1 MSMLQQQCKRGTWC
15 FDLLALTAFIVLLF
29 GLFLGSRPLSTPDEA
44 RYSEV
49 PREMLVLHDFVTP
62 HLNGVKYFEKPPL
75 FYWVQAASIKLF
87 HPDLDQQSHSQQLA
101 KRDKILATKSI
112 SEWIVRVPNAL
123 IALLGCL
130 LLYAA
135 GRQLFDRQTGLI
147 SAVILASS
155 FLYFTL
161 ARMVTLDMS
170 LSVFLSG
177 SLLAFLVAV
186 NTLPGGRRRYIFY
199 LAYSFA
205 ALAVL
210 TKGLIGIVFPAMIV
224 GSWILLTQQWRLL
237 KQMFLPSGILLFL
250 AIVLPWHI
258 LVQLKNP
265 EFFQFYFIDQ
275 QFLRYSTLIAQRY
288 QPVWF
293 FVPIFLAGFLPWV
306 VFLFQ
311 AIAASLPKTWQQIA
325 EKRKQVFL
333 LLWISIVFIFFS
345 LSHSKLIP
353 YILPIFPAVALLTGR
368 YLVTH
373 AQQAGVKWGTILLPC
388 LWATLGVFSALWL
401 WHHPAVDLPK
411 PGIPFLVAGYSV
423 FLLASLLAAFS
434 YIRHRVKTAFVLLT
448 LGSAISFIIFSTGIP
463 RVDTRS
469 IKPLV
474 QILKPLL
481 HSQDKIVSFGNYYQ
495 DLPFYLNQQVMTV
508 NVEGELGFGMQH
520 QNTSAWMLKEDKFW
534 PLWGSDQRVFMLADK
549 VLYQSFKNNKK
560 SIYFVAATP
569 QDVLLTNH
577 PILKNSIGFAQE
589 DKQ

>member
-1 MSMLQQQCKRGTWC
+1 MSMLLQQGKRGTWC

-29 GLFLGSRPLSTPDEA
+29 GLLLGSRPLSTPDEA
-44 RYSEV
+44 RYSEI

-75 FYWVQAASIKLF
+75 FYWIQAASIKLF
-87 HPDLDQQSHSQQLA
+87 HPELGQQSRLQQVA
-101 KRDKILATKSI
+101 KLDKTKSI
-112 SEWIVRVPNAL
+112 SEWVVRVPNSL

-147 SAVILASS
+147 SAVILATS

-186 NTLPGGRRRYIFY
+186 NTPSGCCKRRYLFY
-199 LAYSFA
+199 LAYSFS

-250 AIVLPWHI
+250 LIVLPWHI

-265 EFFQFYFIDQ
+265 EFFQFYFVDQ

-288 QPVWF
+288 QPGWF
-293 FVPIFLAGFLPWV
+293 FVPIFFAGFLPWI

-311 AIAASLPKTWQQIA
+311 AIAANFPKTWQQIA
-325 EKRKQVFL
+325 EKRQQVFL
-333 LLWISIVFIFFS
+333 LLWISIVFLFFS

-368 YLVTH
+368 YLTTH
-373 AQQAGVKWGTILLPC
+373 SHRAGVKWGAILLPC
-388 LWATLGVFSALWL
+388 IWFMLGILGALWL
-401 WHHPAVDLPK
+401 WHHPAIDLPK

-423 FLLASLLAAFS
+423 FLLGSLLTAFS
-434 YIRHRVKTAFVLLT
+434 YVRHRIKTAFVLLT

-481 HSQDKIVSFGNYYQ
+481 HAQDKIVSFGNYYQ

-520 QNTSAWMLKEDKFW
+520 QNTSAWMLKEDRFW
-534 PLWGSDQRVFMLADK
+534 PLWESDQRVFMLVDH
-549 VLYQSFKNNKK
+549 VLYQSFKKNRK

-577 PILKNSIGFAQE
+577 PILKNSMGSAQE
-589 DKQ
+589 DKP